1 MMFAYTYAKEIP
13 PEDFDKYT
21 WQDFDKRNDLYTI
34 HILEHYRVMNNMLN
48 PLNMPYINV
57 IGKQI
62 DDDDNDWHY
71 MSWMVMLTMGVFYG
85 ISSLDRK
92 MYLKNEADL
101 YALVNQL
108 KLLEGLAEI

>member
-21 WQDFDKRNDLYTI
+21 WQDFDKRNDLYTL
-34 HILEHYRVMNNMLN
+34 HILEHYRVMHNILN
-48 PLNMPYINV
+48 TNLPYVNV
-57 IGKQI
+57 IGKTI
-62 DDDDNDWHY
+62 DDNDGWY
-71 MSWMVMLTMGVFYG
+71 SSSWMIMLTMGVFYG
-85 ISSLDRK
+85 ISSLDHK
-92 MYLKNEADL
+92 MYLKNVADL